1 MSLLLHLCIPTYADK
16 PPLAMSSR
24 LVDVS
29 FADKLALADYMDSI
43 RRRPAAHNNKGSA
56 VRLS

>member
-1 MSLLLHLCIPTYADK
+1 MGLLLNVCICTHYAK
-16 PPLAMSSR
+16 PLMAMSSR
-24 LVDVS
+24 LVDIS